1 MEHPIRHDAD
11 MGDAFNPAQLLA
23 AVSRHKILLLFI
35 VIAGLCLT
43 GCSTRRQP
51 LLYMSRA
58 SVLIEN
64 PSRGTSAADAQ
75 LAINVEVTRAQA
87 LLAESAPVISRLLE
101 LSGDKLEPGSGSPVA
116 PALEARIEEQLL
128 Y

>member
-23 AVSRHKILLLFI
+23 AVSRHKFLLLFI

-43 GCSTRRQP
+43 GWYTRRLP

-101 LSGDKLEPGSGSPVA
+101 LSGDQSSGAGSEAVA
-116 PALEARIEEQLL
+116 A
-128 Y
+128 